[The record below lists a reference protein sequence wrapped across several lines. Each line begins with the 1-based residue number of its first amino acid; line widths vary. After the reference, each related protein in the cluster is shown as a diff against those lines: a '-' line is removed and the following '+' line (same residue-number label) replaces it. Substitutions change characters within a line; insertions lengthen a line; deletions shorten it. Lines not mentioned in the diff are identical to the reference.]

1 MPSTD
6 AKLADAAPEDRIAE
20 CQSEPDSPTVPE
32 SMVDIAGAASVI
44 AVGNIASR
52 VLGLVRETVIAYL
65 FGATGLVSAFDVASR
80 VPRMLF
86 DLLIDGL
93 VSSALVPVFSEL
105 AERDRAELWR
115 VASIMLSLTTLVMSA
130 GLLLIE
136 LFASQVAWL
145 MSGGFDSDLLAYTAY
160 LMRITSPAVVFLS
173 LSGITTGLLYALKRF
188 TLPAFTAAVFNAS
201 VVVVALVLTGL
212 FGWGIESLAI
222 GMLVGSAM
230 QVMLQLP
237 GLRGAS
243 LHFSLDWRHPAVHR
257 ILKLYAPVVLG
268 LVVSQIGIVIDRN
281 LASRTGEQSIAW
293 MRYATTLVQFPL
305 GLVSAATAMAL
316 LPTLSRLAPSS
327 GSTQGN
333 APPAPDSG
341 DAGLEAFMDTL
352 TAGLKMVLVL
362 ILPAVVGLFVLSE
375 PVVALVFQHGG
386 FTAFDTQQTSLALR
400 IYLLG
405 TTFAAIDLP
414 LVFAFYARKN
424 TLTPALVGM
433 VGVGTYLTAAL
444 LPTAV
449 RDLRMT
455 DLVLANS
462 IQLTAHAAVMLWL
475 THRFGSLSGRG
486 LGRTALKALAASL
499 IMAGVTK
506 MSAQWLLVRFP
517 GETVLDEA
525 VIVGGAGL
533 AAIVTYSVAATLLH
547 VEEVG
552 ILAALLRGQLGRVFG
567 DAAR

>member
-1 MPSTD
+1 
-6 AKLADAAPEDRIAE
+6 
-20 CQSEPDSPTVPE
+20 
-32 SMVDIAGAASVI
+32 MVDIAGAASVI

-243 LHFSLDWRHPAVHR
+243 LHFSLDWRHPVVHR

-333 APPAPDSG
+333 APPVPDSG
-341 DAGLEAFMDTL
+341 DAGLQAFMDTL

-405 TTFAAIDLP
+405 TTFAAIDLL

-424 TLTPALVGM
+424 TLTPALVGIL
-433 VGVGTYLTAAL
+433 GVGIYLTAAL
-444 LPTAV
+444 VPAAF

-525 VIVGGAGL
+525 MIVGGAGL
-533 AAIVTYSVAATLLH
+533 AAIVAYSVAATLLR

-552 ILAALLRGQLGRVFG
+552 ILAALLRQQLGRVPKG
-567 DAAR
+567 PAR